1 MNFLFEFASLVAIN
15 SKFTNLKRQLRKQ
28 SFIITGRFLSLVF
41 IMLAV
46 GAVIYYFT
54 LGPK

>member
-46 GAVIYYFT
+46 GAVINYFT